1 MGQIVLAILQTF
13 YADHEFYLGQ
23 DFGSVAE

>member
-1 MGQIVLAILQTF
+1 MGHIVLAILQIF